1 MFSVNKKRG
10 LSINNQRID
19 TLIGV
24 ETSITGTIHSD
35 GVLRVDGVHNG
46 DIDSKDDVVIGDG
59 GKVNGN
65 IYARNVSVSGE
76 VKGNIICKGV
86 LEILSTGIVDGDVQ
100 VEKLTINE
108 GAIFNGKC
116 IMCTSKEG
124 IAIA

>member
-1 MFSVNKKRG
+1 MFSANKKSS
-10 LSINNQRID
+10 LSINNQKID
-19 TLIGV
+19 TLIGY
-24 ETSITGTIHSD
+24 ETSITGTINSD

-46 DIDSKDDVVIGDG
+46 DIESKAEIVIGES

-76 VKGNIICKGV
+76 VRGNIICKGV

-116 IMCTSKEG
+116 MMSTNKGE
-124 IAIA
+124 IAIV